1 MRPFLFITSLVHSL
15 GPTILPKRSK
25 YDITFSYFHSLKY
38 MITNV
43 PGKVVVS
50 GGCVVVVGGGGGT

>member
-1 MRPFLFITSLVHSL
+1 MFITSLVHSL
-15 GPTILPKRSK
+15 GPPMSPKRSK
-25 YDITFSYFHSLKY
+25 YNITFSYLHSLKY
-38 MITNV
+38 MIINV